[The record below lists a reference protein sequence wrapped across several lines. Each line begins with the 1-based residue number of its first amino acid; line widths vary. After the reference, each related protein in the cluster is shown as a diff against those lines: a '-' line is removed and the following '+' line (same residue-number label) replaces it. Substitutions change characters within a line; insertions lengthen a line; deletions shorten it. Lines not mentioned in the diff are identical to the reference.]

1 MKKIRKPILLSTLLT
16 VGLGVTVGL
25 VSTLL
30 TTTDSHSQTLEATN
44 AVDTVGN
51 IRVPTVDYRKEW
63 VALGTWAV
71 AADEG
76 VLGSKGMHVVYTQ
89 EETITAYLETGNFP
103 DGAVLVKEL
112 LSTETADMTTGTIS
126 RAGEIEGW
134 FVMVKDST
142 GKFESINRLWGEG
155 WGWAYFGA
163 DDNAKTT
170 TTDYESECLGCH
182 VPAEANDWIY
192 TEGYP
197 ILR

>member
-1 MKKIRKPILLSTLLT
+1 MPRTCRPILLTTLITLGIGSTFL
-16 VGLGVTVGL
+16 
-25 VSTLL
+25 S
-30 TTTDSHSQTLEATN
+30 ATSGHGQSAADPAG
-44 AVDTVGN
+44 AVDQAGN
-51 IRVPTVDYRKEW
+51 IQVPDMDYRKEW

-76 VLGSKGMHVVYTQ
+76 VLGSNGMHVVYTQ
-89 EETITAYLETGNFP
+89 EETVTAYLETGKFP

-112 LSTETADMTTGTIS
+112 LGTETAEMTTGTIS
-126 RAGEIEGW
+126 RAGDIEGW

-142 GKFESINRLWGEG
+142 GKFENTNGLWGEG

-163 DDNAKTT
+163 DNSAETT

-182 VPAEANDWIY
+182 VPAEGNDWIY

-197 ILR
+197 VLR